1 MSLTYSQQKAT
12 IREFQEAVMR
22 SNLTIQEIA
31 GDFKTSQKRIDAILN
46 LQPLGIEEPWI
57 LKECLNE
64 KITDQGNSPV
74 KFTALRGD
82 YHQYGFLNSSRIG
95 KRQLYQKITV

>member
-46 LQPLGIEEPWI
+46 LQPLGIVEP
-57 LKECLNE
+57 
-64 KITDQGNSPV
+64 
-74 KFTALRGD
+74 
-82 YHQYGFLNSSRIG
+82 
-95 KRQLYQKITV
+95 

>member
-31 GDFKTSQKRIDAILN
+31 GDFKTSQKRIDA
-46 LQPLGIEEPWI
+46 I

>member
-12 IREFQEAVMR
+12 ISEFQDALMR

-31 GDFKTSQKRIDAILN
+31 GDFKTSQKRIEAILN

-57 LKECLNE
+57 LKEYLNE
-64 KITDQGNSPV
+64 KITDQSNSPV
-74 KFTALRGD
+74 QFTALRGD
-82 YHQYGFLNSSRIG
+82 YHQYGS
-95 KRQLYQKITV
+95 

>member
-57 LKECLNE
+57 LKEYLNE
-64 KITDQGNSPV
+64 KITDQGQFTSEVYGVTWRLSPIWLL
-74 KFTALRGD
+74 K
-82 YHQYGFLNSSRIG
+82 
-95 KRQLYQKITV
+95 